1 VSELRQVCASESDTE
16 ALGAALARAL
26 PVADLLLVVH
36 LCGELGAG
44 KTTLARGL
52 LRQLGH
58 AAAVRSPT
66 YTLFETYQAGGWTV
80 LHADLYRLR
89 DPEELENLGLRDF
102 ALPGH
107 LWLVEW
113 PDKGG
118 QLLPPADLQV
128 QLTVTGATHA
138 AAVRALSAAGTR
150 WLAGLEQRA
159 SN

>member
-1 VSELRQVCASESDTE
+1 MSLCGSVSTRRICVTESDTE

-26 PVADLLLVVH
+26 PAADVLLVAY
-36 LCGELGAG
+36 LQGDLGAG
-44 KTTLARGL
+44 KTTLVRGL

-58 AAAVRSPT
+58 EDAVRSPT
-66 YTLFETYQAGGWTV
+66 YTLFETYQAAGWGV

-102 ALPGH
+102 ATPGH

-118 QLLPPADLQV
+118 ELLPPADLRV
-128 QLTVTGATHA
+128 DLGVTDVAHVAEIHG
-138 AAVRALSAAGTR
+138 LSGVGVR
-150 WLAGLEQRA
+150 WLAGIG
-159 SN
+159 